1 MKTRFPNDVSILHR
15 LRSISTESL
24 LYNSIQSYCD
34 TDEQDAINSLTIKLF
49 EPEYAGHVGF
59 TSPGVF
65 HTDWTH
71 PERPSAVSNA

>member
-24 LYNSIQSYCD
+24 LYNSIQSNSD
-34 TDEQDAINSLTIKLF
+34 TDEQDAINSLTIKLL

-59 TSPGVF
+59 ISPGVF
-65 HTDWTH
+65 HAD
-71 PERPSAVSNA
+71 